1 MESPGKSMLRLL
13 VDQDPASPVFR
24 SEVRAS
30 LHPAPRISELPG
42 DDELG
47 MWRDVFVQQKLPWGR
62 FLQSAL
68 LHTAA
73 VALIWTLSLSW
84 IRQQKIL
91 DRPTFDRSSLVTY
104 SPEEYLPPLDTGTS
118 EAPKAQQ
125 GDPAYAKQP
134 ILSVPP
140 EADNRSQTII
150 VPPDLKLHRDVA
162 LPNSVATGAIVPPVP
177 LVARPPAM

>member
-1 MESPGKSMLRLL
+1 MESPGKNLVRLL
-13 VDQDPASPVFR
+13 VEEDPASPVFR
-24 SEVRAS
+24 SEVRAA
-30 LHPAPRISELPG
+30 LHPAPRTSELPG

-91 DRPTFDRSSLVTY
+91 DLPTLDPSSLGTY
-104 SPEEYLPPLDTGTS
+104 SPEQYFP
-118 EAPKAQQ
+118 
-125 GDPAYAKQP
+125 
-134 ILSVPP
+134 
-140 EADNRSQTII
+140 
-150 VPPDLKLHRDVA
+150 
-162 LPNSVATGAIVPPVP
+162 
-177 LVARPPAM
+177 PPATRTPDTP